1 MHGEFPNRFARL
13 MTIRADDAA
22 DRQGGVMS
30 AAADGPSRLAQFGQ
44 TAKYAQ
50 REGAVL
56 WMTS

>member
-1 MHGEFPNRFARL
+1 
-13 MTIRADDAA
+13 
-22 DRQGGVMS
+22 MS